1 MTDVPDVSRPHFYD
15 GQALTAADLNAVQ
28 DYHRELLWLH
38 QRTLHGSGIASGF
51 AVTGAKGDKSVTV
64 APGYAIDAQGRS
76 IVLDSPRVLDIPSVV
91 SDSAGKAVPYYLAV
105 SYIDDD
111 QQATTT
117 RVGTC
122 GSSGAVRL
130 DDAPRL
136 AWQSANATGQ
146 DIVLCAITIQNCKL
160 TGPVDLSP
168 QRSALPERQPFVYA
182 GQRTPVK
189 GEWGVWR
196 AGDADDAP
204 LLGLRLDVNTSEAG
218 FVNTPRYQ
226 ATIVGSRQFSKPDNA
241 KATAL
246 LDGYVQINAATAMGF
261 ELTMSLPRGDDGIN
275 TAWLLD
281 SSKILGWPILNSWMV
296 SWLGVES

>member
-1 MTDVPDVSRPHFYD
+1 MTDIPDLSRPHFYD

-28 DYHRELLWLH
+28 AYHRELLWLH

-51 AVTGAKGDKSVTV
+51 SVTGVKGDKSVTV
-64 APGYAIDAQGRS
+64 APGYAIDVQGRS
-76 IVLDSPRVLDIPSVV
+76 IILDSPRVLDIPSVV
-91 SDSAGKAVPYYLAV
+91 SDSAGKAVPYYLTV
-105 SYIDDD
+105 SYVDDD
-111 QQATTT
+111 QQAVTT
-117 RVGTC
+117 RAGTC
-122 GSSGAVRL
+122 GASGAIRL
-130 DDAPRL
+130 DDAPQLSWRP
-136 AWQSANATGQ
+136 ANATGEA
-146 DIVLCAITIQNCKL
+146 ITLCAVTIQNCKL

-182 GQRTPVK
+182 GQHTPVK
-189 GEWGVWR
+189 GEWELWR
-196 AGDADDAP
+196 GGDGDDAP

-226 ATIVGSRQFSKPDNA
+226 ATIVGGRQFVNPDNV
-241 KATAL
+241 KMKAL
-246 LDGYVQINAATAMGF
+246 LDGYVQINAATATGF

-281 SSKILGWPILNSWMV
+281 PTKLLGWPIQNSWLV

>member
-1 MTDVPDVSRPHFYD
+1 MTDIPDLSRPHFYD
-15 GQALTAADLNAVQ
+15 GQALTATDLNAVAA
-28 DYHRELLWLH
+28 YHRELLWLH

-51 AVTGAKGDKSVTV
+51 SVTGAKGDKSVTV

-91 SDSAGKAVPYYLAV
+91 SDSAGKAVPYYLTV
-105 SYIDDD
+105 SYVDDG
-111 QQATTT
+111 QQTATT
-117 RVGTC
+117 RAGTC
-122 GSSGAVRL
+122 GVSGAVRL
-130 DDAPRL
+130 DDAPAL
-136 AWQSANATGQ
+136 AWRPANATGEA
-146 DIVLCAITIQNCKL
+146 ITLCAVTIQNCKL

-182 GQRTPVK
+182 GQHTPVE
-189 GEWGVWR
+189 GEWELWR
-196 AGDADDAP
+196 AGTGDDAP

-226 ATIVGSRQFSKPDNA
+226 ATIVGGRQFVNPDNV
-241 KATAL
+241 KMTAL
-246 LDGYVQINAATAMGF
+246 LDGYAQINAATAMGF
-261 ELTMSLPRGDDGIN
+261 ELTMSLPRGDGGIN

-281 SSKILGWPILNSWMV
+281 TTKLLDWPILNSWTV